1 MARINF
7 KVTSWEGV
15 NIPDEHLD
23 EVLTAL
29 ENGYILTSNDLV
41 EFVDNLDGH
50 SEYEMIPESE
60 TQLTVE
66 ENGGDATIEVI
77 GESFRLIWTNKP

>member
-1 MARINF
+1 MVKINF
-7 KVTSWEGV
+7 KVTSWESV

-23 EVLTAL
+23 EVLAAL

-77 GESFRLIWTNKP
+77 GESFRPIWTNKR